1 MKISCY
7 CDRFL
12 KKLLLSQLLS
22 LKLWEVAAGAQQE
35 AFTEERPE
43 KPGVKKAER
52 VADPRDGKARRQ
64 RDEEHML
71 LLSLHF

>member
-1 MKISCY
+1 MEIGCY
-7 CDRFL
+7 FDRF
-12 KKLLLSQLLS
+12 KKRVLLSLLLS

-52 VADPRDGKARRQ
+52 VVDPRGGKGRMQ
-64 RDEEHML
+64 
-71 LLSLHF
+71 